1 MSTVGFGS
9 ELQFAFKAD
18 SKIYIVIT
26 PDSTRKSREPDFGF
40 KIVLKKYELDAFD
53 EPPKVEAER
62 PKTVAAEEI
71 EGIFEGGKE
80 KAK

>member
-1 MSTVGFGS
+1 M
-9 ELQFAFKAD
+9 
-18 SKIYIVIT
+18 
-26 PDSTRKSREPDFGF
+26 PDFGF
-40 KIVLKKYELDAFD
+40 KIVLRKYELDAFD

-80 KAK
+80 KAKKRIL